1 MRKLQ
6 IAAIA
11 FFAFG
16 SGAYA
21 MGGASYHPAPTQ
33 SDVNSAPTERST
45 SGLIPYSDYSAN
57 LGVTSP
63 PQMGWG
69 PGDAWRNFPGS
80 LNANGS

>member
-16 SGAYA
+16 SAGYA
-21 MGGASYHPAPTQ
+21 MGGQPYHPAPTQ
-33 SDVNSAPTERST
+33 PDANSAATEF
-45 SGLIPYSDYSAN
+45 GAAPYGGYSAN
-57 LGVTSP
+57 MGMTSQ

>member
-21 MGGASYHPAPTQ
+21 MGGASYIRPDPIRRQ
-33 SDVNSAPTERST
+33 
-45 SGLIPYSDYSAN
+45 
-57 LGVTSP
+57 
-63 PQMGWG
+63 
-69 PGDAWRNFPGS
+69 
-80 LNANGS
+80 